1 MNFGIDDFFKKG
13 TAVKNPRTSRDVCR
27 KPRKDGLIYE
37 ESPQRGRK
45 RARTRNVDAYN
56 PPPPDSP
63 ELSQPCGES
72 KIHPGRWEAM
82 HCGDTAVQVQ
92 PGHAPPVPNI
102 TVLLR
107 VPSGTI
113 STEIGADGTYLRF
126 DCDCLDAL
134 PYCKAAC
141 CSLCDTIVTDEEV
154 AGIGEP
160 LVARDHTGQAVMRR
174 RSDGYC
180 CCNDPTTKLCTIYDD
195 RPLTCSLFHCC
206 RNPTT
211 RGWVCRLNRI
221 DH

>member
-13 TAVKNPRTSRDVCR
+13 AAVKNPRTSRDVCR

-37 ESPQRGRK
+37 GPPQRGRK
-45 RARTRNVDAYN
+45 RAGIRNVDAYN
-56 PPPPDSP
+56 PPPPDSL
-63 ELSQPCGES
+63 ELSQPSRSDSE
-72 KIHPGRWEAM
+72 KVPL
-82 HCGDTAVQVQ
+82 DTTVQVQ

-102 TVLLR
+102 AVLLK
-107 VPSGTI
+107 VPSGVI

-141 CSLCDTIVTDEEV
+141 CSLCDTIVTDEE
-154 AGIGEP
+154 AASIGEH
-160 LVARDHTGQAVMRR
+160 LVVRDHTGQAVMRR